1 MGDARAQAIDDTP
14 AGGTDSQRPLDY
26 GDTVVLESNN
36 NGNRVAAPTGTNS
49 VIYFKETRATGG
61 VAMQNIVTG
70 AEPVLADGKS
80 DATIQKTPER
90 LDNNPNHGSECS
102 TIDQEIGDQEI
113 SDNDNR
119 GAASAG
125 SGVVACIE
133 EALATE
139 GVAMQHIVTG
149 EEPVL
154 ADGKSDATIVQKAT
168 ERAENSVEG
177 GSVSESPSKKC
188 YWKIAEEELKE
199 KNPNAYNDLQN
210 LQAFNKRAAF
220 PVGNSDSPVA
230 HDGEAILMKS
240 RSIADETLEVAT
252 ELWDKVEGKKWKV
265 PFKFRGK
272 EFYFRDAFRSVVKA
286 LKMFKDVGS
295 TIAAMDR
302 IHAGIPWAAVNV
314 VLEVSVPKSLS
325 TGNIITRMVRS
336 F

>member
-70 AEPVLADGKS
+70 A
-80 DATIQKTPER
+80 
-90 LDNNPNHGSECS
+90 
-102 TIDQEIGDQEI
+102 
-113 SDNDNR
+113 
-119 GAASAG
+119 
-125 SGVVACIE
+125 
-133 EALATE
+133 
-139 GVAMQHIVTG
+139 
-149 EEPVL
+149 EPVL

-252 ELWDKVEGKKWKV
+252 ELWDKVEVSGKGILLSRCVSKCCK
-265 PFKFRGK
+265 GS
-272 EFYFRDAFRSVVKA
+272 E
-286 LKMFKDVGS
+286 DV
-295 TIAAMDR
+295 
-302 IHAGIPWAAVNV
+302 
-314 VLEVSVPKSLS
+314 
-325 TGNIITRMVRS
+325 
-336 F
+336 